1 MKYKLAQLSGV
12 TGYVV
17 SHLLFYALCI
27 STALAAEPKLSGVLS
42 RFQLEAEV
50 WSRKPSL
57 DLGFRVEFSSCSVL

>member
-27 STALAAEPKLSGVLS
+27 STALAAKPKLPGVLN

-50 WSRKPSL
+50 WSGKPSP
-57 DLGFRVEFSSCSVL
+57 DLGFWVEFSSRSVL